1 MKKELIMIL
10 LLGIFIISAN
20 AVAPEK
26 SVLIGS
32 WKCVAND
39 VPDEYKNST
48 IAISEKDGKL
58 GGTVK
63 FDNGTEIALNYV
75 KQTEN
80 DVVMAVYVEGYE
92 VIIKG
97 KLSGSKITGNADT
110 PDGQVSLTATK
121 VEKKK

>member
-1 MKKELIMIL
+1 MKKELITSMIL
-10 LLGIFIISAN
+10 VILILSAS
-20 AVAPEK
+20 AFAPEK
-26 SVLIGS
+26 SLLIGS
-32 WKCVAND
+32 WKCVATD
-39 VPDEYKNST
+39 VPEEYKNST

-58 GGTVK
+58 VGTVK

-75 KQTEN
+75 KQTGN

-97 KLSGSKITGNADT
+97 KLSGSKITGTADT
-110 PDGQVSLTATK
+110 PEGQVSLTATK